1 MKQNKL
7 KNRLLSWLMAVT
19 VMMTTI
25 IAGWTPALANT
36 EDTPIVISASSN
48 IADANLQYTAKAYG
62 SDVVQLPYTMETP
75 SGVITDVNCD
85 FTLDGISYDSE
96 KYVLEK
102 WQIIIGDKAYE
113 YVLGSG
119 KATADKLDEF
129 FDGNFVSDPAS
140 SDFSYIEDDV
150 ISLSGK
156 AAANVELHAVFA
168 EKEGTTPEVTE
179 KTMSFSTNY
188 KEVSGEDTDPL
199 TYWGVEPTRSFDPSA
214 ALNCYEEY
222 FFADLDYDTEKYE
235 IAEFQITVGSKIYT
249 YSYGD
254 PEVKATAL
262 KEAFGESFVIA
273 EGDEGSNYIKE
284 DGFGL
289 KGSAK
294 DDISF
299 HLVFAEKEGTT
310 PEVTEKTMSFS
321 TNYKE
326 VSGEDKNPL
335 RYWNNET
342 TVSFDPS
349 DAQNCSFRYWFNNLD
364 YDTAKYIITEFK
376 LTIGEKS
383 LTYTFGKS
391 ERVDAAALKACFG
404 DSFVIPEGQEQKNFI
419 EDDMQGSIRLVGSAK
434 EDVTLYLGFA
444 ARRQLEFTPKT
455 TPADAKVVLI
465 DSNGT
470 KLTPVD
476 GKYILTEGVTY
487 NYAVYA
493 EGYVRKFDTVTL
505 RDSEERE
512 IVLETGTSTPLLTRI
527 SASGIKPDKDF
538 TVDSHEASIEFTH
551 DMVSGHLA
559 SDFDRNLEKIW
570 KNNATITFSYLDNTG
585 VKQTVSVQGMSYVAL
600 TNVLP
605 TDGSE
610 ITVQATV
617 DMFGIEENYTLHIAQ
632 KTILNKVTITDQNG
646 SELKF
651 TPSFNK
657 NTTEYSMPV
666 PENVK
671 ELNIA
676 VTNPSAEHT
685 QLWVNSETFEG
696 SSAKINASTNMTEMI
711 VKLAK
716 GSANQQEYKFTIDW
730 KKTAAVTFNTN
741 PKEAR
746 VSVYKADNSLVL
758 PDENGAYILLVND
771 TYTYTVTMNGYIGK
785 SGTLTPTEAQTVEVQ
800 LDKAPEGSYKDLEAD
815 YPGFRLGSD
824 NLSVT
829 DAKTPILK
837 DSLEVKWEHQ
847 TGDYV
852 KPTAG
857 CTPII
862 VDGMTYVSSGNKIY
876 AYSAET
882 GELVK
887 SGDLAGATGFN
898 LVPPTYADG
907 LLFMTISIDRQ
918 NAIQCLNAETLESL
932 WVYVDSSGNLAHN
945 SPIRYENGY
954 IYVGFYSSTGARFV
968 CLSTAD
974 EDPSSPDERKI
985 PTWANAELGAFK
997 WNGAWSNENYVFVS
1011 SFGGN
1016 FYCLDKHTG
1025 AVVQKVP
1032 GIGQSNSD
1040 VVYYNNRLYFTAGG
1054 CLYSYNLTEDGKL
1067 DLENAIKPF
1076 QIGANCSSTPAI
1088 YNNRFYVG
1096 SNAGQLFG
1104 VEGNAILV
1112 GNIDPETGAMSL
1124 AYAVP
1129 VSGYC
1134 QTSGLIS
1141 TGYEKE
1147 TGYVYVYFAEN
1158 SPQGNIIMIKD
1169 KAGLT
1174 AAEPESGLFYT
1185 PAHPQYSLASVVCDS
1200 NGNLYFKNDSAWQW
1214 CITFADVYVENVEV
1228 TGGNAMVDGGSF
1240 AAGESHVI
1248 TVDPGTESFD
1258 FRITASE
1265 GAEVLIDGISGNQK
1279 TVQIVNGAAEFE
1291 VRLQK
1296 GETVKNYYFQVT
1308 ESPVLKELRVTDS
1321 DNKNI
1326 AGNLAM
1332 SPAFNPAVT
1341 EYTVGC
1347 SENASRAY
1355 LPVPTA
1361 MNSSDLVTVTAV
1373 SGVKDAEDGS
1383 VLTSSAHWSGW
1394 NLYTLP
1400 FADGV
1405 NIAKININVTTAD
1418 GTASK
1423 DYRVV
1428 LYRGDSLP
1436 IITTDEGVISDR
1448 TDDSAN
1454 LNLSVNKDGT
1464 LYYVIQSSEEAAP
1477 SEEAILASELKAE
1490 VKTGAVNTIPLTGLK
1505 KGAQTVYMML
1515 KDSNGATSLVQKAE
1529 IEAIVLLGDLN
1540 GDGVIN
1546 VLDVTALANQ
1556 IAASDTAGLEEVG
1569 DINGD
1574 GTVNVLDVT
1583 ALANQ
1588 ISGIEI

>member
-1 MKQNKL
+1 MRGRKTT
-7 KNRLLSWLMAVT
+7 NRMLAWILSA
-19 VMMTTI
+19 
-25 IAGWTPALANT
+25 A
-36 EDTPIVISASSN
+36 
-48 IADANLQYTAKAYG
+48 
-62 SDVVQLPYTMETP
+62 
-75 SGVITDVNCD
+75 
-85 FTLDGISYDSE
+85 
-96 KYVLEK
+96 
-102 WQIIIGDKAYE
+102 
-113 YVLGSG
+113 
-119 KATADKLDEF
+119 
-129 FDGNFVSDPAS
+129 FVSANAVSGLAAPVLADTGTDPNGVVAESEAPESGSIGTS
-140 SDFSYIEDDV
+140 STHD
-150 ISLSGK
+150 
-156 AAANVELHAVFA
+156 
-168 EKEGTTPEVTE
+168 GTEE

-199 TYWGVEPTRSFDPSA
+199 IYWGVEPTRSFDPSA

-222 FFADLDYDTEKYE
+222 YFADLDYDTENYE
-235 IAEFQITVGSKIYT
+235 IAEFQITVGSKTYT
-249 YSYGD
+249 YNYGD

-262 KEAFGESFVIA
+262 KEAFGESFVIT
-273 EGDEGSNYIKE
+273 EEDEDSNYIKE

-299 HLVFAEKEGTT
+299 HLVFAAKEEAP
-310 PEVTEKTMSFS
+310 PEATEKTMTFS

-335 RYWNNET
+335 RYWNRET
-342 TVSFDPS
+342 TVTFDPA
-349 DAQNCSFRYWFNNLD
+349 DAQNCEFRYWFNNLD
-364 YDTAKYIITEFK
+364 YDSTKYILTEFK
-376 LTIGEKS
+376 LTIGEKT

-391 ERVDAAALKACFG
+391 ERVDAAALQTCFG
-404 DSFVIPEGQEQKNFI
+404 DSFVIPEGQEAKNFI
-419 EDDMQGSIRLVGSAK
+419 ENHESGSIRLVGSAK

-455 TPADAKVVLI
+455 SPAGADVVVI
-465 DSNGT
+465 DSKGVEI
-470 KLTPVD
+470 TPVD

-512 IVLETGTSTPLLTRI
+512 IVLETGTSTPLLTCI
-527 SASGIKPDKDF
+527 SASGIKPDKNF

-551 DMVSGHLA
+551 DMVSGRLA
-559 SDFDRNLEKIW
+559 SDFDSNLAKIW
-570 KNNATITFSYLDNTG
+570 KNNATTTFNYLDNTG
-585 VKQTVSVQGMSYVAL
+585 VKQTVSVQGTSYVAL

-610 ITVQATV
+610 ITVQVTV
-617 DMFGIEENYTLHIAQ
+617 DMFGMEENYTLHIVQ
-632 KTILNKVTITDQNG
+632 KTFLNKVAITDQDG
-646 SELKF
+646 QELKF
-651 TPSFNK
+651 TPTFNK
-657 NTTEYSMPV
+657 KTAEYTLPI
-666 PENVK
+666 PESVK
-671 ELNIA
+671 ELNIE
-676 VTNPSAEHT
+676 VTNPSVEYT
-685 QLWVNSETFEG
+685 QLMVNGTAFEG
-696 SSAKINASTNMTEMI
+696 SSAKMNVSTDMTEII

-716 GSANQQEYKFTIDW
+716 GSASQQEYKFAIDW
-730 KKTAAVTFNTN
+730 KKVVAVTFKTS
-741 PKEAR
+741 PEDAK
-746 VSVYKADNSLVL
+746 VSVYNADNSLVL
-758 PDENGAYILLVND
+758 PDENGVYALLLND
-771 TYTYTVTMNGYIGK
+771 SYTYTVTMNGYIGK
-785 SGTLTPTEAQTVEVQ
+785 SGTLTPQGDWAEEVK
-800 LDKAPEGSYKDLEAD
+800 LEKAPESSYTDLEAD
-815 YPGFRLGSD
+815 YPGFRLTND

-829 DAKTPILK
+829 NVKTPILK

-852 KPTAG
+852 SPTSG

-862 VDGMTYVSSGNKIY
+862 VDGKTYVTSGNKIY
-876 AYSAET
+876 VYSSET
-882 GELVK
+882 GDLLK
-887 SGDLAGATGFN
+887 SGDLAGSCGFN

-907 LLFMTISIDRQ
+907 KLFMIIGLNKH
-918 NAIQCLNAETLESL
+918 NAVQCLNAETLESL
-932 WVYVDSSGNLAHN
+932 WIYEDTSTNLSHN
-945 SPIRYENGY
+945 SPIRYDNGY
-954 IYVGFYSSTGARFV
+954 LYVGFFSRGRSSFV

-974 EDPSSPDERKI
+974 EDPSQKDERKVA
-985 PTWANAELGAFK
+985 TWVNADLGSFK
-997 WNGAWSNENYVFVS
+997 WSSAWSNENYVFVS
-1011 SFGGN
+1011 NQGGS
-1016 FYCLDKHTG
+1016 FYCLDKNTG
-1025 AVVQKVP
+1025 AVVQQVATA
-1032 GIGQSNSD
+1032 GSSNSD
-1040 VVYYNNRLYFTAGG
+1040 TVYYNKRLYFTAGG
-1054 CLYSYNLTEDGKL
+1054 YLYSYNLTEDGKL
-1067 DLENAIKPF
+1067 DLANTIEPF
-1076 QIGANCSSTPAI
+1076 RVGANSSSTPAI
-1088 YNNRFYVG
+1088 YNNRFYLG

-1104 VEGNAILV
+1104 VEGNAVVV
-1112 GNIDPETGAMSL
+1112 GNIDPETGALSL

-1129 VSGYC
+1129 TSGYV
-1134 QTSGLIS
+1134 QTSGLIT
-1141 TGYEKE
+1141 TGYEEE
-1147 TGYVYVYFAEN
+1147 TGYIYVYFAEN
-1158 SPQGNIIMIKD
+1158 SAQGNIIMIKD

-1185 PAHPQYSLASVVCDS
+1185 PVHPQYCLASVVCDS

-1214 CITFADVYVENVEV
+1214 CMTFTDVYVENVEV

-1321 DNKNI
+1321 DNKNM

-1394 NLYTLP
+1394 NVYTLP
-1400 FADGV
+1400 FADGA
-1405 NIAKININVTTAD
+1405 NIAKININVATAD

-1428 LYRGDSLP
+1428 LYKGDSLP

-1454 LNLSVNKDGT
+1454 LNLSVNKEGT

>member
-1 MKQNKL
+1 MRGRKTT
-7 KNRLLSWLMAVT
+7 NRMLAWILSA
-19 VMMTTI
+19 
-25 IAGWTPALANT
+25 A
-36 EDTPIVISASSN
+36 
-48 IADANLQYTAKAYG
+48 
-62 SDVVQLPYTMETP
+62 
-75 SGVITDVNCD
+75 
-85 FTLDGISYDSE
+85 
-96 KYVLEK
+96 
-102 WQIIIGDKAYE
+102 
-113 YVLGSG
+113 
-119 KATADKLDEF
+119 
-129 FDGNFVSDPAS
+129 FVSANAVSGLAAPVLADTGTDPNGVVAESEAPESGSIGTS
-140 SDFSYIEDDV
+140 STHD
-150 ISLSGK
+150 
-156 AAANVELHAVFA
+156 
-168 EKEGTTPEVTE
+168 GTEE

-188 KEVSGEDTDPL
+188 KEVSGQDTDPL
-199 TYWGVEPTRSFDPSA
+199 TYWGVEPTKTFDPSA
-214 ALNCYEEY
+214 ALNCYEECY
-222 FFADLDYDTEKYE
+222 FADLDYDTENYE
-235 IAEFQITVGSKIYT
+235 IAEFQITVGSKTYT
-249 YSYGD
+249 YNYGD

-262 KEAFGESFVIA
+262 KEAFGESFVIT
-273 EGDEGSNYIKE
+273 EEDEDSNYIKE

-299 HLVFAEKEGTT
+299 HLVFAAKEEAP

-321 TNYKE
+321 TNFKE
-326 VSGEDKNPL
+326 VSGEDKDPL
-335 RYWNNET
+335 SYWGVEPT
-342 TVSFDPS
+342 KTFDPS
-349 DAQNCSFRYWFNNLD
+349 TEGNCDFRYWFNNLN
-364 YDTAKYIITEFK
+364 YDSGKYKITEFQM
-376 LTIGEKS
+376 TIGDK
-383 LTYTFGKS
+383 TYTYIYGDPKV
-391 ERVDAAALKACFG
+391 EAAALKEFFG
-404 DSFVIPEGQEQKNFI
+404 DSLVIAEGQESKNFI
-419 EDDMQGSIRLVGSAK
+419 EKDSFRLEATAKDDISFHLVFAKRQELRL
-434 EDVTLYLGFA
+434 TLN
-444 ARRQLEFTPKT
+444 T
-455 TPADAKVVLI
+455 TPSDADVVVV
-465 DSNGT
+465 DSSGNLVSGENGSY
-470 KLTPVD
+470 L
-476 GKYILTEGVTY
+476 LTEGMTY
-487 NYAVYA
+487 NYMVSADGYMRQFGTATLA
-493 EGYVRKFDTVTL
+493 EA
-505 RDSEERE
+505 EERT
-512 IVLETGTSTPLLTRI
+512 ITLEEGKPVSFLNSIYNNDTSLSSSERYCYIAQET
-527 SASGIKPDKDF
+527 F
-538 TVDSHEASIEFTH
+538 EASMICNHTAGTVRLRPTF
-551 DMVSGHLA
+551 DDNLA
-559 SDFDRNLEKIW
+559 KVW
-570 KNNATITFSYLDNTG
+570 QNAAVITLQYSDNTG
-585 VKQTVSVQGMSYVAL
+585 TDQKVEVVGTDTAS
-600 TNVLP
+600 LP
-605 TDGSE
+605 NLLPDDGSE
-610 ITVQATV
+610 NTVRVTANVFGVEETYVLHVTQRTV
-617 DMFGIEENYTLHIAQ
+617 LSGVAM
-632 KTILNKVTITDQNG
+632 TDQLG
-646 SELKF
+646 QKLSF
-651 TPSFNK
+651 TPAFNQ
-657 NTTEYSMPV
+657 NTTEYVLTMRDIV
-666 PENVK
+666 DKV
-671 ELNIA
+671 NIA
-676 VTNPSAEHT
+676 VTNPAPENT
-685 QLWVNSETFEG
+685 ELLVNGKSYEG
-696 SSAKINASTNMTEMI
+696 SSAQIDVPAEVTELT

-716 GSANQQEYKFTIDW
+716 GSAEPREYKFAIDRQ
-730 KKTAAVTFNTN
+730 KTGAITFQTT
-741 PKEAR
+741 PKEAK
-746 VSVYKADNSLVL
+746 VSVYDSNSKIIV
-758 PDENGAYILLVND
+758 PDEKGVYNLPLNQS
-771 TYTYTVTMNGYIGK
+771 YTYAVTMNGYVGQ
-785 SGTLTPTEAQTVEVQ
+785 SGTLTPEGDQAVEVK
-800 LDKAPEGSYKDLEAD
+800 LEKAPESSYTDLEAD
-815 YPGFRLGSD
+815 YPGFRLTSD

-829 DAKTPILK
+829 NVKTPILK

-862 VDGMTYVSSGNKIY
+862 VNGMTYVSSGNKIY
-876 AYSAET
+876 AYSTET

-887 SGDLAGATGFN
+887 SGDLAGSTGFN

-907 LLFMTISIDRQ
+907 LLFMTIAIDKQ
-918 NAIQCLNAETLESL
+918 NAVQCLNAETLESL
-932 WVYVDSSGNLAHN
+932 WIYVDSSGNLAHN
-945 SPIRYENGY
+945 SPIRYEDGY
-954 IYVGFYSSTGARFV
+954 IYVGFYNYKGANFV

-974 EDPSSPDERKI
+974 EDPSSPDERKV
-985 PTWANAELGAFK
+985 PTWVNTELGAFK
-997 WNGAWSNENYVFVS
+997 WNGAWSNKNYVFVS
-1011 SFGGN
+1011 TFQGGSK
-1016 FYCLDKHTG
+1016 FYCLDKNTG
-1025 AVVQKVP
+1025 AVVQEVATA
-1032 GIGQSNSD
+1032 GSSNSD
-1040 VVYYNNRLYFTAGG
+1040 IVYYNNRLYFTAGG
-1054 CLYSYNLTEDGKL
+1054 YLYSYNLTEDGKL
-1067 DLENAIKPF
+1067 DLENTIEPF
-1076 QIGANCSSTPAI
+1076 QIGTNCTSTPAI
-1088 YNNRFYVG
+1088 YNNRFYLG

-1134 QTSGLIS
+1134 QTSGLIT
-1141 TGYEKE
+1141 TGYEEE

-1158 SPQGNIIMIKD
+1158 SAQGNIIMIKD

-1214 CITFADVYVENVEV
+1214 CMTFADVYVENVEV

-1321 DNKNI
+1321 DNKNT

-1347 SENASRAY
+1347 SENAFRAY

-1394 NLYTLP
+1394 NVYTLP

-1428 LYRGDSLP
+1428 LYKGDSLP

-1464 LYYVIQSSEEAAP
+1464 LYYVIRSSEEAAP
-1477 SEEAILASELKAE
+1477 SEEAILASELKVE